1 MTARQQVLGGRDR
14 EEKGSLSAAEDET
27 RKRRERAQVVGLFR
41 YQLSCPPLEAGLSTT
56 WRGRLVREIAAR
68 THADPF
74 GNRRPLLPP
83 YAGPVVTPLPGD
95 RHQVRPNRSLE
106 RRWTS
111 QPTPQSPAKSS
122 FTSPTTDG
130 VALPAQQFLLILV
143 ALGEVVHILSGHHGA
158 TSSMP

>member
-14 EEKGSLSAAEDET
+14 EEKESLSAAEDET

-56 WRGRLVREIAAR
+56 RRGRLVREIAAR
-68 THADPF
+68 THTDPF

-111 QPTPQSPAKSS
+111 QPTPPVSGK
-122 FTSPTTDG
+122 
-130 VALPAQQFLLILV
+130 VILR
-143 ALGEVVHILSGHHGA
+143 LSDN
-158 TSSMP
+158 